1 MLMAAYLKRMGLES
15 SEADKAEA
23 STKFWPGGWIK
34 QQTVHRSSGRDGS
47 ESKALATI
55 TMLSGCMSGCKSEEE
70 KFINLKGITATAAYN
85 WKQHLLGEGEENWV
99 KDNLLT
105 WDEGIE
111 KFLQG
116 EYLAKLE
123 SQYLHSKQLAEQPKG
138 FFERLLGG

>member
-1 MLMAAYLKRMGLES
+1 MLMASYLKRMGLES

-23 STKFWPGGWIK
+23 STEFWPGGWIK

-55 TMLSGCMSGCKSEEE
+55 TMLSGCMSSCKSDEE
-70 KFINLKGITATAAYN
+70 KFINLKGITATGAYN
-85 WKQHLLGEGEENWV
+85 WKQYLLGEGEENWV
-99 KDNLLT
+99 KSDILK
-105 WDEGIE
+105 DDGME